1 MINFTYI
8 NNKKGI
14 NYLSCA
20 KQGAFGNLPFAVLYF
35 VVKFNKEKYLA
46 PFQNGRHTFP

>member
-1 MINFTYI
+1 MINFTYS

-14 NYLSCA
+14 NYLSCT
-20 KQGAFGNLPFAVLYF
+20 KPTAFSNLTFAVLYF
-35 VVKFNKEKYLA
+35 VFKFSKEKYLA